1 MTAVQLSPRRRS
13 LRLKLL
19 EMASWTR
26 ALLLLAWLL
35 QLRMVDGSIAS
46 GAREG
51 GHDALRAHVLEAM
64 DVTRNAS
71 QRATAVR
78 SLPASHAVRLALLE
92 HDARL
97 WPLFPDECGA
107 LIRAAEA
114 TSQASSGPPDSVLPA
129 TPQTQQDGG
138 GSCLTGL
145 SVVTASL
152 QAAAACVPPPTLPTP
167 SCEDLEVAATAAARL
182 VAACEKA
189 VEDDR
194 ASEAA
199 VAEQLRASHEARQAA
214 LLQLGEATAGARAQ
228 VQDAIA
234 AVARAVQ
241 GDDAADIKR
250 AAEQRAVARAS
261 AREALEQ
268 ALAACGGTDID
279 PTTLPP
285 TDASAYTDALQC
297 LHQDLAGEPPVQ
309 QLVQVWWCAGP
320 AYPTYTTHV
329 PCVLC
334 ACVCRVVT
342 PAATAAGPRGRAGRR
357 GEGRRPGG

>member
-1 MTAVQLSPRRRS
+1 
-13 LRLKLL
+13 
-19 EMASWTR
+19 
-26 ALLLLAWLL
+26 
-35 QLRMVDGSIAS
+35 
-46 GAREG
+46 
-51 GHDALRAHVLEAM
+51 M
-64 DVTRNAS
+64 DVTRETS

-78 SLPASHAVRLALLE
+78 GLPASHAVRIALLE

-107 LIRAAEA
+107 LIRAAQA
-114 TSQASSGPPDSVLPA
+114 TSQASSGPPGSVLPA
-129 TPQTQQDGG
+129 TPQAQQDGG

-152 QAAAACVPPPTLPTP
+152 QAAVACVPSPTLAT
-167 SCEDLEVAATAAARL
+167 STCEDLEAAATVAARL

-189 VEDDR
+189 VED
-194 ASEAA
+194 AKAYEAA
-199 VAEQLRASHEARQAA
+199 VAEQLRASHERRAEARQAA
-214 LLQLGEATAGARAQ
+214 LLQLGGAVAGARAQ

-241 GDDAADIKR
+241 GEDAADIKR

-261 AREALEQ
+261 ARVAMEQ

-279 PTTLPP
+279 PTTLSP
-285 TDASAYTDALQC
+285 TDAAAYADALQC

-320 AYPTYTTHV
+320 AYALYTTHV

-334 ACVCRVVT
+334 PCVCRVVT

-357 GEGRRPGG
+357 GEGRRPGGEAGEAEAGPATRPRPHP

>member
-1 MTAVQLSPRRRS
+1 
-13 LRLKLL
+13 
-19 EMASWTR
+19 
-26 ALLLLAWLL
+26 
-35 QLRMVDGSIAS
+35 
-46 GAREG
+46 
-51 GHDALRAHVLEAM
+51 M
-64 DVTRNAS
+64 DVTRETS

-78 SLPASHAVRLALLE
+78 GLPASHAVRIALLE

-152 QAAAACVPPPTLPTP
+152 QAAVACVPSPTLAT
-167 SCEDLEVAATAAARL
+167 STCEDLEAAATVAARL

-189 VEDDR
+189 VED
-194 ASEAA
+194 AKAYEAA
-199 VAEQLRASHEARQAA
+199 VAEQLRASHERRAEARQAA

-228 VQDAIA
+228 VQGATA
-234 AVARAVQ
+234 VVARAVQ
-241 GDDAADIKR
+241 GEDAADIKR

-261 AREALEQ
+261 ARVAMEQ

-285 TDASAYTDALQC
+285 TDAAAYADALQC

-320 AYPTYTTHV
+320 AYALYTTHV

-334 ACVCRVVT
+334 PCVCRVVT
-342 PAATAAGPRGRAGRR
+342 PAATAAGPCGHTGRR
-357 GEGRRPGG
+357 GQGRRPGVQAGEAEAGPATRPRPHP

>member
-1 MTAVQLSPRRRS
+1 M
-13 LRLKLL
+13 
-19 EMASWTR
+19 
-26 ALLLLAWLL
+26 
-35 QLRMVDGSIAS
+35 
-46 GAREG
+46 
-51 GHDALRAHVLEAM
+51 
-64 DVTRNAS
+64 
-71 QRATAVR
+71 
-78 SLPASHAVRLALLE
+78 ALLE

-97 WPLFPDECGA
+97 WPLFPDACAPFVQAASAASQVSCGSPGA
-107 LIRAAEA
+107 DASPCNGSVPLA
-114 TSQASSGPPDSVLPA
+114 TTQA
-129 TPQTQQDGG
+129 QHGG
-138 GSCLTGL
+138 GPGL
-145 SVVTASL
+145 SEPLSAVAASL
-152 QAAAACVPPPTLPTP
+152 QAAAACVPPPTVPAS
-167 SCEDLEVAATAAARL
+167 SCGDLEVAATAAARL

-189 VEDDR
+189 VED
-194 ASEAA
+194 AKTYMAA
-199 VAEQLRASHEARQAA
+199 VTEQLRATRQAA
-214 LLQLGEATAGARAQ
+214 LLQLGDAVAGARAQ

-285 TDASAYTDALQC
+285 TDAAAYTDALQC

-334 ACVCRVVT
+334 PCVCRVVT
-342 PAATAAGPRGRAGRR
+342 PAATAAGPRSHAGRG
-357 GEGRRPGG
+357 GEGRRAGVRAGEVEAAPAAWP